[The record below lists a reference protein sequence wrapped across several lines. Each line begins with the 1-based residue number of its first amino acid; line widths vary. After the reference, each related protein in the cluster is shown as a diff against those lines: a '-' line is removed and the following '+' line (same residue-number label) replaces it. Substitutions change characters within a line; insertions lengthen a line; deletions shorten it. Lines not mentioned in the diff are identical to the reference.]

1 MAWVVRG
8 TVNPPYYVRVI
19 DDDKKVASALSFG
32 LDIGRP
38 IDPEKEA
45 GPNKVR
51 LYRSGATEKRRKLI
65 PAIMARG
72 SFFYV
77 SETFRQLVEA
87 FEPGRHQFFP
97 YALRNGK
104 KGPPAEE
111 PYYILNITNRADSMN
126 LSEWQ
131 KEQVYRPPNK
141 YMPEPRIIP
150 IRIPYDQDDHF
161 SLRRDEVAGFHLW
174 REATIFPGFF
184 VSEEFLARFD
194 ALRLKKLERV
204 HVLET

>member
-1 MAWVVRG
+1 MAWFVRG
-8 TVNPPYYVRVI
+8 TVNPPYYVHVI
-19 DDDKKVASALSFG
+19 DDEKMSPTFDRLG
-32 LDIGRP
+32 LDAGRP
-38 IDPEKEA
+38 IDPESA
-45 GPNKVR
+45 GPKKIR
-51 LYRSGATEKRRKLI
+51 LCRSGATEKRRKLI
-65 PAIMARG
+65 PAIMERANL
-72 SFFYV
+72 FYV

-87 FEPGRHQFFP
+87 FEPGRHQFFS

-111 PYYILNITNRADSMN
+111 PYYILNITNRANSMN

-131 KEQVYRPPNK
+131 KEQVYLPPAK
-141 YMPEPRIIP
+141 YSQEPQIVP
-150 IRIPYDQDDHF
+150 IRIPYNQDDHF

-194 ALRLKKLERV
+194 ALRLKQLDRV